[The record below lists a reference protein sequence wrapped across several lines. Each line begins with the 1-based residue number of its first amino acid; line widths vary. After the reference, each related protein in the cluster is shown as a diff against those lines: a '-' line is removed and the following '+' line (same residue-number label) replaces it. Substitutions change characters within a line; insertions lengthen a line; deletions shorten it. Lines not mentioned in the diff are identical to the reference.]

1 MLILYFSP
9 QMYFFQ
15 NSHLFRKRI
24 FFLKNLI
31 ELYLKGIYLKNLTSF
46 LLIFCKLIMVELSQF
61 QLDVYAHKILDDYD
75 AKTPS
80 GIFKDKISISIE
92 DALRIQLAVTNLREK
107 RGEEVIGYKIG
118 CVSKDTQRKMG
129 FTKPAWGRLWK
140 NELYLDGVTLDK
152 RNFANPAMEAEFGIV
167 LNRDLT
173 PELVNLDYI
182 LDSIETIHPIIEIHN
197 LVFNGDPPFGAE
209 LLANNAIHAGVVMGK
224 PTKANIKSEITDL
237 KLIFDNEIIDI
248 WSDKKWPHDMLSEV
262 EWLVK
267 DQDKIGNI
275 LKKGNLILTGAY
287 GLPIPINDKKLI
299 QVTSSLFGN
308 VSALFQ

>member
-1 MLILYFSP
+1 
-9 QMYFFQ
+9 
-15 NSHLFRKRI
+15 
-24 FFLKNLI
+24 
-31 ELYLKGIYLKNLTSF
+31 
-46 LLIFCKLIMVELSQF
+46 MVELSQF

-237 KLIFDNEIIDI
+237 KLIFDNEIIDT

-262 EWLVK
+262 EWFVK
-267 DQDKIGNI
+267 EQDKIGNI

-287 GLPIPINDKKLI
+287 GLPIPIKDKKLI

-308 VSALFQ
+308 VSAVFK

>member
-1 MLILYFSP
+1 
-9 QMYFFQ
+9 
-15 NSHLFRKRI
+15 
-24 FFLKNLI
+24 
-31 ELYLKGIYLKNLTSF
+31 
-46 LLIFCKLIMVELSQF
+46 MVELSQF

-237 KLIFDNEIIDI
+237 KLIFDNEIIDT

-267 DQDKIGNI
+267 EQDKIGNI
-275 LKKGNLILTGAY
+275 LKNGNLILTGAY

>member
-1 MLILYFSP
+1 
-9 QMYFFQ
+9 
-15 NSHLFRKRI
+15 
-24 FFLKNLI
+24 
-31 ELYLKGIYLKNLTSF
+31 
-46 LLIFCKLIMVELSQF
+46 MVELSQF

-237 KLIFDNEIIDI
+237 KLIFDNEIIDT

-267 DQDKIGNI
+267 EQDTIGNI

-287 GLPIPINDKKLI
+287 GLPIPINDKELI

-308 VSALFQ
+308 VSAVFK

>member
-1 MLILYFSP
+1 MTELTATQLSKYALKCYKIMILILP
-9 QMYFFQ
+9 
-15 NSHLFRKRI
+15 
-24 FFLKNLI
+24 
-31 ELYLKGIYLKNLTSF
+31 GT
-46 LLIFCKLIMVELSQF
+46 
-61 QLDVYAHKILDDYD
+61 
-75 AKTPS
+75 
-80 GIFKDKISISIE
+80 IFKDNFRISIE
-92 DALRIQLAVTNLREK
+92 DAWHIQSAVTNLREQ

-118 CVSKDTQRKMG
+118 CVSKNTQRKMG

-140 NELYLDGVTLDK
+140 NELYSDGVTLEK
-152 RNFANPAMEAEFGIV
+152 SNFTNPSMEAEFGIV

-267 DQDKIGNI
+267 EQDKIGNI

>member
-1 MLILYFSP
+1 
-9 QMYFFQ
+9 
-15 NSHLFRKRI
+15 
-24 FFLKNLI
+24 
-31 ELYLKGIYLKNLTSF
+31 
-46 LLIFCKLIMVELSQF
+46 MVESSQF

-182 LDSIETIHPIIEIHN
+182 LNSIETIHPIIEIHN

-237 KLIFDNEIIDI
+237 KLIFDNEIIDT

-262 EWLVK
+262 EWFVK
-267 DQDKIGNI
+267 EQDKIGNI

-308 VSALFQ
+308 VSAVFK

>member
-1 MLILYFSP
+1 
-9 QMYFFQ
+9 
-15 NSHLFRKRI
+15 
-24 FFLKNLI
+24 
-31 ELYLKGIYLKNLTSF
+31 
-46 LLIFCKLIMVELSQF
+46 MVELSQF

-237 KLIFDNEIIDI
+237 KLIFDNEIIDT

-267 DQDKIGNI
+267 EQDKIGNI

-287 GLPIPINDKKLI
+287 GLPIPINEKKFI
-299 QVTSSLFGN
+299 EVTSSLFGN

>member
-1 MLILYFSP
+1 
-9 QMYFFQ
+9 
-15 NSHLFRKRI
+15 
-24 FFLKNLI
+24 
-31 ELYLKGIYLKNLTSF
+31 
-46 LLIFCKLIMVELSQF
+46 MVESSQF
-61 QLDVYAHKILDDYD
+61 LLDVYAHKILDDYD

-140 NELYLDGVTLDK
+140 NELYLDGTTLDK

-237 KLIFDNEIIDI
+237 KLIFDNEIIDT

-267 DQDKIGNI
+267 EQDKIGNI

-287 GLPIPINDKKLI
+287 DLPIPINDKKLI

>member
-1 MLILYFSP
+1 
-9 QMYFFQ
+9 
-15 NSHLFRKRI
+15 
-24 FFLKNLI
+24 
-31 ELYLKGIYLKNLTSF
+31 
-46 LLIFCKLIMVELSQF
+46 MVELSQF

-173 PELVNLDYI
+173 PKLVNLDYI

-209 LLANNAIHAGVVMGK
+209 LLANNAIHAGIVMGK

-237 KLIFDNEIIDI
+237 KLIFDNEIIDT

-267 DQDKIGNI
+267 EQDKIGNI

>member
-1 MLILYFSP
+1 
-9 QMYFFQ
+9 
-15 NSHLFRKRI
+15 
-24 FFLKNLI
+24 
-31 ELYLKGIYLKNLTSF
+31 
-46 LLIFCKLIMVELSQF
+46 MVELSQF

-237 KLIFDNEIIDI
+237 KLIFDNEIIDT

-267 DQDKIGNI
+267 EQNKIGNI

-299 QVTSSLFGN
+299 EVTSSLFGN
-308 VSALFQ
+308 VSAIFK

>member
-1 MLILYFSP
+1 
-9 QMYFFQ
+9 
-15 NSHLFRKRI
+15 
-24 FFLKNLI
+24 
-31 ELYLKGIYLKNLTSF
+31 
-46 LLIFCKLIMVELSQF
+46 MVELSQF

-129 FTKPAWGRLWK
+129 FTKPAWGSLWK

-237 KLIFDNEIIDI
+237 KLIFDNEIIDT

-262 EWLVK
+262 EWFVK
-267 DQDKIGNI
+267 EQDKIGNI

>member
-1 MLILYFSP
+1 ML
-9 QMYFFQ
+9 
-15 NSHLFRKRI
+15 
-24 FFLKNLI
+24 
-31 ELYLKGIYLKNLTSF
+31 
-46 LLIFCKLIMVELSQF
+46 ELSQF

-237 KLIFDNEIIDI
+237 KLIFDNEIIDT

-267 DQDKIGNI
+267 EQDKIGNI

>member
-1 MLILYFSP
+1 
-9 QMYFFQ
+9 
-15 NSHLFRKRI
+15 
-24 FFLKNLI
+24 
-31 ELYLKGIYLKNLTSF
+31 
-46 LLIFCKLIMVELSQF
+46 MVKLSQF
-61 QLDVYAHKILDDYD
+61 QLDTYARKILEDYD

-80 GIFKDKISISIE
+80 RIFKDKISVSIE
-92 DALRIQLAVTNLREK
+92 DAWRIQSAVTDLREQ

-118 CVSKDTQRKMG
+118 CVSKDTQLKMG

-140 NELYLDGVTLDK
+140 DELYLDGVTLEK
-152 RNFANPAMEAEFGIV
+152 SKFTNPAMEAEFGIM

-173 PELVNLDYI
+173 PDLLNLDYI

-224 PTKANIKSEITDL
+224 PTKANTKTEITDL
-237 KLIFDNEIIDI
+237 KLIFDKEIIDI
-248 WSDKKWPHDMLSEV
+248 WSDKKWPNDMLSEV

-267 DQDKIGNI
+267 EQDKIGNI

-299 QVTSSLFGN
+299 EVTSSLFGN
-308 VSALFQ
+308 VSAIFK

>member
-1 MLILYFSP
+1 
-9 QMYFFQ
+9 
-15 NSHLFRKRI
+15 
-24 FFLKNLI
+24 
-31 ELYLKGIYLKNLTSF
+31 
-46 LLIFCKLIMVELSQF
+46 MVELSQF

-92 DALRIQLAVTNLREK
+92 DALLIQLAVTNLREK

-237 KLIFDNEIIDI
+237 KLIFDNEIIDT

-267 DQDKIGNI
+267 EQDKIGNI

>member
-1 MLILYFSP
+1 
-9 QMYFFQ
+9 
-15 NSHLFRKRI
+15 
-24 FFLKNLI
+24 
-31 ELYLKGIYLKNLTSF
+31 
-46 LLIFCKLIMVELSQF
+46 MVELSQL

-237 KLIFDNEIIDI
+237 KLIFDNEIIDT

-267 DQDKIGNI
+267 EQDKIGNI

>member
-1 MLILYFSP
+1 
-9 QMYFFQ
+9 
-15 NSHLFRKRI
+15 
-24 FFLKNLI
+24 
-31 ELYLKGIYLKNLTSF
+31 
-46 LLIFCKLIMVELSQF
+46 MVELSQF

-140 NELYLDGVTLDK
+140 NELYLDSVTLDK
-152 RNFANPAMEAEFGIV
+152 KNFANPAMEAEFGIV

-237 KLIFDNEIIDI
+237 KLIFDNEIIDT

-267 DQDKIGNI
+267 EQDKIGNI

>member
-1 MLILYFSP
+1 
-9 QMYFFQ
+9 
-15 NSHLFRKRI
+15 
-24 FFLKNLI
+24 
-31 ELYLKGIYLKNLTSF
+31 
-46 LLIFCKLIMVELSQF
+46 MVELSQF

-224 PTKANIKSEITDL
+224 PTKANINSEITDL
-237 KLIFDNEIIDI
+237 KLIFDKKIIDT
-248 WSDKKWPHDMLSEV
+248 WSDKKWPYDMLSEV

-267 DQDKIGNI
+267 EQDKIGNI

>member
-1 MLILYFSP
+1 
-9 QMYFFQ
+9 
-15 NSHLFRKRI
+15 
-24 FFLKNLI
+24 
-31 ELYLKGIYLKNLTSF
+31 
-46 LLIFCKLIMVELSQF
+46 MVELSQF
-61 QLDVYAHKILDDYD
+61 QLDLYAHKILDDYD

-237 KLIFDNEIIDI
+237 KLIFDNEIIDT

-267 DQDKIGNI
+267 EQDKIGNI